1 MAKNKTTATR
11 TSVTAFV
18 SGIADADRR
27 RDLKAVMAMLR
38 EITGKRP
45 VMWGPS
51 IVGYGRYHYRYDSGR
66 EGDFFTAGVSPRARN
81 LTVYLMPGGKPYAAL
96 LKKLGKHRLGK
107 SCLYINR
114 LDDVD
119 TGVLKELM
127 TRAYKDMCAK
137 YGDD

>member
-11 TSVTAFV
+11 ASVTAFV
-18 SGIADADRR
+18 NGIADADRR

-45 VMWGPS
+45 VMWGPA
-51 IVGYGRYHYRYDSGR
+51 IIGYGRYHYRYDSGR
-66 EGDFFTAGVSPRARN
+66 EGDFFKAGVSPRARD
-81 LTVYLMPGGKPYAAL
+81 LTVYLMPGGERYAAP

-107 SCLYINR
+107 SCLYIKR
-114 LDDVD
+114 LQDVD
-119 TGVLKELM
+119 TGVLQELM
-127 TRAYKDMCAK
+127 ARAYADMCKK